1 MKKSTKKKTAPVSQS
16 ETLEYSLLENGLDFI
31 SSALKHLKNRP
42 TKRELKYAVLHLSAG
57 IELILK
63 ERLKREHWSLVFDK
77 PELAI
82 KQAYD
87 TGDFSSVSF
96 KASLDR
102 LINISG
108 IKFEEKQKM
117 RLMRFRDMRNR
128 FEHFG
133 IVDSTEAVTASAAA
147 ALAILLDFIKN
158 HLEIQ
163 TMEQNDQ
170 ILLDEIR
177 SELSEFKEFVRK
189 RWRLIESEVKSA
201 RTAVIICPR
210 CGQAAA
216 VAHEGATCLFCG
228 YHRAAEYAA
237 REYAVIVLGEDP
249 TEGWPDLVQKCPDCD
264 TETLVQDASASR
276 FVCLQC
282 GNSWKDTDF
291 DNCLHCGQS
300 FKRDGEQTVCDGCF
314 EYAISGDD

>member
-1 MKKSTKKKTAPVSQS
+1 MKKSTKKKIAPVSQS
-16 ETLEYSLLENGLDFI
+16 EALEYSLLENGLDFI
-31 SSALKHLKNRP
+31 SSALKHLKKQP

-77 PELAI
+77 PELAT
-82 KQAYD
+82 KKAYD

-96 KASLDR
+96 KPSIER
-102 LINISG
+102 LINICG
-108 IKFEEKQKM
+108 IKIEEKQKT
-117 RLMRFRDMRNR
+117 RLLRFRDMRNR

-133 IVDSTEAVTASAAA
+133 IVDSIEAVTASAAA
-147 ALAILLDFIKN
+147 ALAILLDFVKN
-158 HLEIQ
+158 QLETQ
-163 TMEQNDQ
+163 TIEESDQ

-177 SELSEFKEFVRK
+177 SQLSEFKEFVQK
-189 RWRLIESEVKSA
+189 RWRLIEADVKNA
-201 RTAVIICPR
+201 QTAVIICPS
-210 CGQAAA
+210 CGQEAA

-264 TETLVQDASASR
+264 TDTLVRDASATC

-282 GNSWKDTDF
+282 GKTWSNTEF
-291 DNCLHCGQS
+291 DDCMHCGQS

-314 EYAISGDD
+314 AYAISGDD